1 MQKST
6 KEDTTM
12 NRQLGTIAALA
23 EALKITIRHTSN
35 LIKQGM
41 PEAISEAKKWRKN
54 QPKVTRIAATKYGD
68 RWPTAAERL
77 WMIHEIGAH
86 GKRRAFPD
94 WSEIAGKWENNRK
107 NRINRSKN
115 AELKYHRAWMVFEIK
130 ARKHRGN
137 AATVFPDWGCLAA
150 DYLENKRRDHADA
163 YARRRPAELKYK
175 KKYRLRPEVK
185 KAVAARNK
193 KKKADNPAFRVRCN
207 MAKRMSEMMKGV
219 GLSKNS
225 SILDFIGCSQDQ
237 LRDHIERQFA
247 KWMTW
252 KNYGTRWQVDH
263 ILPCASFDHTD
274 PNQVRQCWHFTN
286 LRPLCSKKNASKS
299 DTITHPQMSLLLPA
313 A

>member
-1 MQKST
+1 
-6 KEDTTM
+6 
-12 NRQLGTIAALA
+12 
-23 EALKITIRHTSN
+23 
-35 LIKQGM
+35 
-41 PEAISEAKKWRKN
+41 
-54 QPKVTRIAATKYGD
+54 
-68 RWPTAAERL
+68 
-77 WMIHEIGAH
+77 
-86 GKRRAFPD
+86 
-94 WSEIAGKWENNRK
+94 
-107 NRINRSKN
+107 
-115 AELKYHRAWMVFEIK
+115 MVFEIK